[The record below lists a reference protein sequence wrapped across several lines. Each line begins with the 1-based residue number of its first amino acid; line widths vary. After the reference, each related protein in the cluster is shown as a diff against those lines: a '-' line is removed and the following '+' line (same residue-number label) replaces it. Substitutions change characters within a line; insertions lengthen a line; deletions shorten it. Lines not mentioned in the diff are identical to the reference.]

1 MVMSMR
7 FLPAGDRGLIVELGN
22 EINLEINEQV
32 RALAIGIET
41 ARIPGLTEVIPTY
54 RSVGVEFNP
63 LMTSFEEMQGRIRD
77 VAAHLDPRGLST
89 PKLVRVPTVYGGE
102 YGPDLSFVAEHA
114 GLSQAEVI
122 QGHSRVPYHVYMIG
136 FTPGYVYLGGLPER
150 LHTPRLPSPRI
161 RVPGGSV
168 AIGGAQ
174 TGIYS
179 VESPGGWRLI
189 GRTSLN
195 LFDPTCE
202 IPTPIVPGDAVEFV
216 PTTEADFLRAANR
229 EMTEEVSSPSRL
241 SALGAQG
248 SIEVLR
254 PGFLTTVQDRGRF
267 GYQKFG
273 VPAGGAVDGVA
284 LRVANVLV
292 GDPQG
297 AAALEITALGP
308 QLRFLADAVV
318 ALTGAEVQ
326 ADLVGRPVPW
336 YQSFL
341 VRAGQTLDVQTC
353 TRGLRSYLAV
363 AGGIDVPVLLGS
375 RSTCQI

>member
-1 MVMSMR
+1 MVMTMR

-22 EINLEINEQV
+22 KITLEINEQV

-63 LMTSFEEMQGRIRD
+63 LMTSFEDMQGRIRD
-77 VAAHLDPRGLST
+77 VAAHLDPRSLT
-89 PKLVRVPTVYGGE
+89 APKLVRVPTVYGGE
-102 YGPDLSFVAEHA
+102 FGPDLAFVAEHA
-114 GLSQAEVI
+114 GLSEAEVI
-122 QGHSRVPYHVYMIG
+122 RRHSQTRYRVYMIG

-202 IPTPIVPGDAVEFV
+202 IPTSIVPGDAVEFV
-216 PTTEADFLRAANR
+216 PITQADFLAERRAPSAER
-229 EMTEEVSSPSRL
+229 RDRSEVNQGGTRL
-241 SALGAQG
+241 SVTQG
-248 SIEVLR
+248 VPGSPVSIEVLR

-297 AAALEITALGP
+297 AAALELTALGP

-326 ADLVGRPVPW
+326 ADLDGRPVPW
-336 YQSFL
+336 CQSFL
-341 VRAGQTLDVQTC
+341 VRAGQTLDVQ
-353 TRGLRSYLAV
+353 
-363 AGGIDVPVLLGS
+363 
-375 RSTCQI
+375 